1 MTDLTS
7 SSDSNNKQQLESHEI
22 YINACKDVDPKVID
36 TITHLQQVA
45 IKLLSSEG
53 ESYKH
58 FDFTLNKQGIVC
70 TFSHDSLVSR
80 SRMSIA
86 TYKSFML
93 ALPTEAIN
101 EKANH
106 TIIMANSNDFIKGLS
121 KLVAFYAEQKE
132 EVGKLGQL

>member
-22 YINACKDVDPKVID
+22 YINACKNVDPKVID

-45 IKLLSSEG
+45 IRLFSNDTEG
-53 ESYKH
+53 YKH

-70 TFSHDSLVSR
+70 TFSATLVSR
-80 SRMSIA
+80 SRMTIA

-93 ALPTEAIN
+93 AFPAEAIN

-106 TIIMANSNDFIKGLS
+106 TIVMANNSDFIKALS
-121 KLVAFYAEQKE
+121 TLVTFYAEQKE
-132 EVGKLGQL
+132 EVGKMEQL

>member
-58 FDFTLNKQGIVC
+58 FDFTLNKQGIV
-70 TFSHDSLVSR
+70 LSR